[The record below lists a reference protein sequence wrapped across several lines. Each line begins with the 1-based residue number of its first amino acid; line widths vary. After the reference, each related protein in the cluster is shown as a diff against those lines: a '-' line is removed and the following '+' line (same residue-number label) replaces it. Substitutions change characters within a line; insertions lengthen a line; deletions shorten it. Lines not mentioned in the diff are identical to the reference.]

1 MLPLIKIRQGES
13 LDTWVRRV
21 CITILQNIDIL
32 SLETMKIKVQNL
44 KEEKLK
50 QEKKRLKKGQE

>member
-1 MLPLIKIRQGES
+1 MLPSIKIRQGES

-21 CITILQNIDIL
+21 CITILQNTDIL

-50 QEKKRLKKGQE
+50 QEKKD